1 MKILSI
7 LTILLLSTYSYS
19 QNITKKVVTTTV
31 EETIVFEPPRT
42 LISFGVM
49 AGELKTEVSSAK
61 HTQGH
66 GAMIGIKRYL
76 NTPKNFSI
84 GLMAST
90 FTFSTSAGDVQTT
103 WFDLPVL
110 YHLNF
115 EYFDLFLGTSFA
127 LHSSS
132 ILQDANDGYSSGS
145 TYFEPVGSINSI
157 VFGGTL
163 KTELGYFL
171 FQANIGGARLANH
184 DEKNGPTIKRNYFL
198 AAYSIGL

>member
-7 LTILLLSTYSYS
+7 LTILLLSISSFS
-19 QNITKKVVTTTV
+19 QTVTKKVVTTTV

-42 LISFGVM
+42 LLSFGVM

-76 NTPKNFSI
+76 NTPKNVSI
-84 GLMAST
+84 GIMAST
-90 FTFSTSAGDVQTT
+90 FTFSTSAGTVQTT

-115 EYFDLFLGTSFA
+115 QYFDLFLGTSFA
-127 LHSSS
+127 SHSSS
-132 ILQDANDGYSSGS
+132 ILQKANDGYSSGS
-145 TYFEPVGSINSI
+145 TYFEPVGSINSF

-163 KTELGYFL
+163 KTDIGYFL
-171 FQANIGGARLANH
+171 FQANIGGERLANY
-184 DEKNGPTIKRNYFL
+184 DEENGPKIKRNYFL
-198 AAYSIGL
+198 AAYSVGL